1 MFIAYEPD
9 NQMMFFFTEEERDAY
24 VAEWWPFADTEP
36 YEESLQM
43 PRD

>member
-9 NQMMFFFTEEERDAY
+9 NQMMFFFTKEERDAY

-36 YEESLQM
+36 YETTIKIE
-43 PRD
+43 RA